1 MVYVDDVNVLGEI
14 NIIKENAE
22 ALVVACKEIGL
33 EVNAEKTRYST
44 WLFLEISIQD
54 KITTERWVINYLNG

>member
-1 MVYVDDVNVLGEI
+1 LVYVDDVNVLGESL
-14 NIIKENAE
+14 NTIKEKAE

-44 WLFLEISIQD
+44 WLVLEISIQD
-54 KITTERWVINYLNG
+54 KITT